1 MVVAFGNT
9 PLVCS
14 GGPIK
19 DKYSHMKYKL
29 SIVILCLGMA
39 LAGFAED
46 VVFKAHA
53 PSQVIVGRPFQLTY
67 SVNQRSRDLRA
78 PEFTD
83 FDYLAGPYTST
94 SSSTSF
100 VNGHRTSSFEQTYT
114 YTLMARTPGTFT
126 IAPATV
132 KVDGESV
139 QSNGVRITVLPED
152 EQQSNSAAVQQSE
165 GRSNSASGQSA
176 ERSNENN
183 IFVRTIASK
192 TRVHEQEALMVTY
205 KLYFANV
212 DVAQLTNNTKLPEFT
227 GFLKQDLEQGEIQT
241 QLEHYNGRNYQ
252 TAVLY
257 RTILYPQHSG
267 DIAIEPAK
275 FEAVLRVQTQQRVRS
290 IFDDFFGS
298 YTNVTK
304 MLTAPGATIHV
315 SALPSG
321 KPAGFSGGVGKF
333 TMTPSIS
340 QTEVQTND
348 AVTIKID
355 ISGAGNMKLVKTPS
369 VDWPEGFEPYDP
381 KVTNN
386 FNTTTAGVSGTKSI
400 EYLAIP
406 RSAGDYTIPAITFS
420 YFDIEDKAYR
430 TLATPEYT
438 IHVKRGSGDASV
450 TSAEDK
456 GSVYY
461 ARKEDIK
468 QLGTDIRYIDT
479 KPLKAS
485 ASHPL
490 TLSSFHLLWLW
501 YAVPALIA
509 LILLIVLRK
518 QIKENAD
525 ITRVRYKRA
534 NKVAQKRLKA
544 AAAALKA
551 GNKDAFYAAIEQAA
565 WTYLSD
571 RLSIPTAELNKDN
584 IAALLQQKGV
594 SEALIADV
602 KNVLSTAEFAR
613 YAPSTDHA
621 MDDLYRDTT
630 TLINN
635 LENEKI

>member
-1 MVVAFGNT
+1 
-9 PLVCS
+9 
-14 GGPIK
+14 
-19 DKYSHMKYKL
+19 MKKSLYIILFLGIAL
-29 SIVILCLGMA
+29 SA
-39 LAGFAED
+39 FAED
-46 VVFKAHA
+46 VVFKAQA

-100 VNGHRTSSFEQTYT
+100 VNGHRSSSFTQTYT
-114 YTLMARTPGTFT
+114 YTLMAQKAGTFT
-126 IAPATV
+126 IGPATV
-132 KVDGESV
+132 KVDGENY
-139 QSNGVRITVLPED
+139 QSNGVRIQVLPED
-152 EQQSNSAAVQQSE
+152 EQPTTQQPQQQSPANQ
-165 GRSNSASGQSA
+165 RTQATQS
-176 ERSNENN
+176 SQGENVSSEN
-183 IFVRTIASK
+183 LFVRTVASK
-192 TRVHEQEALMVTY
+192 TRVHEQEALMITY

-227 GFLKQDLEQGEIQT
+227 GFLKQDIEQGEIQT

-267 DIAIEPAK
+267 DIKIDPAK
-275 FEAVLRVQTQQRVRS
+275 FEAVLRVQTRQQVRS

-304 MLTAPGATIHV
+304 MLTAPGVTIHV
-315 SALPSG
+315 AALPSG

-333 TMTPSIS
+333 SITPSIS
-340 QTEVQTND
+340 QTEIQTND
-348 AVTIKID
+348 AVTIKLD
-355 ISGAGNMKLVKTPS
+355 ITGAGNMKLLKTPAI
-369 VDWPEGFEPYDP
+369 DWPEGFEPYDP

-406 RSAGDYTIPAITFS
+406 RSAGEYTIPPLSFS

-430 TLATPEYT
+430 TLSTPEYT
-438 IHVKRGSGDASV
+438 IHVKRSGASEHSGSDNDGAVVSY
-450 TSAEDK
+450 TH
-456 GSVYY
+456 
-461 ARKEDIK
+461 KEDIK

-479 KPLKAS
+479 KPLNITHRKS
-485 ASHPL
+485 QITNYNH
-490 TLSSFHLLWLW
+490 LWLC
-501 YAVPALIA
+501 YVVP
-509 LILLIVLRK
+509 LILAIVLLIILRK
-518 QIKENAD
+518 RIKENAD

-551 GNKDAFYAAIEQAA
+551 NDKDHFYEEIERAA

-584 IAALLQQKGV
+584 IAALLHEKRV
-594 SEALIADV
+594 SEDLINEV

-621 MDDLYRDTT
+621 MDDLYTATT
-630 TLINN
+630 NLINN

>member
-1 MVVAFGNT
+1 MR
-9 PLVCS
+9 
-14 GGPIK
+14 
-19 DKYSHMKYKL
+19 YKL
-29 SIVILCLGMA
+29 FVLLSFVGIALSA
-39 LAGFAED
+39 LADE
-46 VVFKAHA
+46 VVFKAQA
-53 PSQVIVGRPFQLTY
+53 PAQVIVGHPFQLTY

-100 VNGHRTSSFEQTYT
+100 VNGHRTSTFEQTYT
-114 YTLMARTPGTFT
+114 YTLMAKKAGTFT
-126 IAPATV
+126 IAPATI

-152 EQQSNSAAVQQSE
+152 EQPQSNSPQGGQTAT
-165 GRSNSASGQSA
+165 RSNNASGQTGGA
-176 ERSNENN
+176 GQGSNVSSEN

-192 TRVHEQEALMVTY
+192 TRVHEQEALLVTY

-267 DIAIEPAK
+267 DITIDPAK

-304 MLTAPGATIHV
+304 MLTAPGVTIHV
-315 SALPSG
+315 AALPSG

-340 QTEVQTND
+340 QTELQTND

-355 ISGAGNMKLVKTPS
+355 ISGAGNMKLIKTPAI
-369 VDWPEGFEPYDP
+369 DWPEGFEPYDP

-406 RSAGDYTIPAITFS
+406 RSAGDYTIPAVTFS

-430 TLATPEYT
+430 TLSTPEYT
-438 IHVKRGSGDASV
+438 IHVKRGAGSSES
-450 TSAEDK
+450 SANE
-456 GSVYY
+456 GAVVSYTH
-461 ARKEDIK
+461 KEDIK

-479 KPLKAS
+479 KAPKITN
-485 ASHPL
+485 HQ
-490 TLSSFHLLWLW
+490 SSIINHQYIWLF
-501 YAVPALIA
+501 YVAPSLIA

-551 GNKDAFYAAIEQAA
+551 NDSNAFYAAIEQAA

-571 RLSIPTAELNKDN
+571 RLSIPTADLNKEN
-584 IAALLQQKGV
+584 IAALLAQKGV
-594 SEALIADV
+594 SEALIKDV
-602 KNVLSTAEFAR
+602 KDVLSTAEFAR

-621 MDDLYRDTT
+621 MDDLYKATT
-630 TLINN
+630 NLINN
-635 LENEKI
+635 LEDQKI

>member
-1 MVVAFGNT
+1 
-9 PLVCS
+9 
-14 GGPIK
+14 
-19 DKYSHMKYKL
+19 
-29 SIVILCLGMA
+29 MA
-39 LAGFAED
+39 LTGFAEN
-46 VVFKAHA
+46 VVFKAQA
-53 PSQVIVGRPFQLTY
+53 PAQVIVGRPFQLTY

-114 YTLMARTPGTFT
+114 YTLMAQKAGTFT
-126 IAPATV
+126 IGPATIR
-132 KVDGESV
+132 VDGESV

-152 EQQSNSAAVQQSE
+152 EQPQQS
-165 GRSNSASGQSA
+165 SQTSQTSQSSQSSQTSASSSQASS
-176 ERSNENN
+176 EN

-192 TRVHEQEALMVTY
+192 MRVHEQEALMITY

-227 GFLKQDLEQGEIQT
+227 GFLKQELEQGEIQT

-267 DIAIEPAK
+267 DISIEPAK

-304 MLTAPGATIHV
+304 MLTAPGVTIHV
-315 SALPSG
+315 ASLPSG
-321 KPAGFSGGVGKF
+321 KPSGFSGGVGKF
-333 TMTPSIS
+333 TMRPSIS
-340 QTEVQTND
+340 QTELQTND

-355 ISGAGNMKLVKTPS
+355 ISGAGNMKLIKTPAI
-369 VDWPEGFEPYDP
+369 DWPEGFEPYDP

-406 RSAGDYTIPAITFS
+406 RSAGEYTIPPVTFS

-430 TLATPEYT
+430 TLSTPEYT
-438 IHVKRGSGDASV
+438 IHVKRGAGEQ
-450 TSAEDK
+450 SA
-456 GSVYY
+456 GSNQQAAVVSYTH
-461 ARKEDIK
+461 KEDIK

-479 KPLKAS
+479 KPLQIKNS
-485 ASHPL
+485 QFTIHNYEWI
-490 TLSSFHLLWLW
+490 WLW
-501 YAVPALIA
+501 YVVPLIIA
-509 LILLIVLRK
+509 ILLLIILRK
-518 QIKENAD
+518 RIKENAD

-551 GNKDAFYAAIEQAA
+551 NDKEAFYAAIEQAA

-584 IAALLQQKGV
+584 IAALLAHKGV
-594 SEALIADV
+594 SEVLIKQV
-602 KNVLSTAEFAR
+602 KEVLSTAEFAR

-621 MDDLYRDTT
+621 MDDLYKATT
-630 TLINN
+630 NLIND
-635 LENEKI
+635 LEDQKI